1 MSSDALTLVP
11 GDVLKIERRFL
22 VDGVLQKE
30 TTKGTFAGVQVVGT
44 AEHIVLEGKAKGR
57 GKGKARLVPLH
68 SVSEITLVKAVPRK
82 PKTPPAPSW
91 DPGIA

>member
-1 MSSDALTLVP
+1 MSSDDMTLVP
-11 GDVLKIERRFL
+11 GDVLKIERRYL
-22 VDGVLQKE
+22 VDGVLQTK

-44 AEHIVLEGKAKGR
+44 AEHIVLEAGKRRAM
-57 GKGKARLVPLH
+57 RLVPLH

-82 PKTPPAPSW
+82 PKLAPAPSW